1 MDKKQFEQYKSIPK
15 EKFAFATQGDTIH
28 DKKLETKA
36 VSYARD
42 SIRRFC
48 KNKAS
53 VVAAIILGILI
64 LLAIFVPVFSP
75 YDLERVSTTEQFLTP
90 KLFPAGTGFWDGTE
104 KFTHVA
110 YDVDKQLPVA
120 STPIV
125 PSAVMS
131 LVVEEEPTLTNQ
143 ASPYAK
149 GGYVMFE
156 NQTADGNTVVTL
168 YNYYDISATADGQYA
183 VSIVFGDKADA
194 LGSKLGEYRITFV
207 DDDDTLVLRDW
218 TTDYTDAT
226 FNISSA
232 LSTAGL
238 SSMQGKLTFELKS
251 IAGSKTYILI
261 ESCVFSAA
269 EGTTDAK
276 LLESISF
283 ADASE
288 MVLRAKNSQNE
299 FPDGYWQCNGRKG
312 VFESKVYYCDYV
324 YDTYEAVYGKY
335 EVVYA
340 KSELDKLVAQ
350 GLCSYSYDYE
360 TDIFVFEK
368 LSDDCP
374 IEDVVAHKVNNV
386 TLKVQEVTGIAMRY
400 RKMGYSSMPKYIF
413 GTDGSGVDVLTRI
426 FYGLRT
432 SLLLGVCTFAF
443 CFTFG
448 LVWGAIS
455 GYFGGWVDLS
465 MERFMEILGGVP
477 SLVVLTL
484 CILHL
489 GNNFSTFFLAL
500 CLTGWMGTAS
510 LTRTQFYRFKGM
522 EHVLAARTLG
532 ASDWRLI
539 FKHILPNSLGTIIT
553 SSAFMITSVIYT
565 ESTLAYLNLGLKGTH
580 SFGVF
585 LANNQQYLKTHPY
598 LMIIPAVIMTLLMI
612 SFNLFANGLRDAV
625 NPTLKG
631 SE

>member
-1 MDKKQFEQYKSIPK
+1 MDNKQFEQYNFPK
-15 EKFAFATQGDTIH
+15 EKFAFATQGDVIH
-28 DKKLETKA
+28 DKKLDTKA

-42 SIRRFC
+42 SFRRFC

-53 VVAAIILGILI
+53 VVAAILLGILI

-75 YDLERVSTTEQFLTP
+75 YDLGRVSTTEQFLSP
-90 KLFPAGTGFWDGTE
+90 KLFPSGTGFWDGTV
-104 KFTHVA
+104 KYSHVA
-110 YDVDKQLPVA
+110 YDVDNELPAMPNVVA
-120 STPIV
+120 
-125 PSAVMS
+125 SAVMN
-131 LVVEEEPTLTNQ
+131 LVVDEEPTLTNQ
-143 ASPYAK
+143 ASAYGK

-156 NQTADGNTVVTL
+156 NESTDGKTIVKL
-168 YNYYDISATADGQYA
+168 YNYFEISATADGQYVA
-183 VSIVFGDKADA
+183 NVVFGDKADA

-207 DDDDTLVLRDW
+207 GADNTLVLRDW

-226 FNISSA
+226 LDISSA
-232 LSTAGL
+232 LTNAGL
-238 SSMQGKLTFELKS
+238 SALQGKLTFELKS
-251 IAGSKTYILI
+251 IAGSKSYILI

-269 EGTTDAK
+269 EGASDSE

-283 ADASE
+283 ADATN
-288 MVLRAKNSQNE
+288 MVLRAKNAQNE
-299 FPDGYWQCNGRKG
+299 FPDGYWQTVGGRKG
-312 VFESKVYYCDYV
+312 VFESKVYFCDYV

-340 KSELDKLVAQ
+340 KSELDNLVKQ
-350 GLCSYSYDYE
+350 GLCEYNYDAANDE
-360 TDIFVFEK
+360 FTFTK

-374 IEDVVAHKVNNV
+374 LEDVIDYKINTRTN
-386 TLKVQEVTGIAMRY
+386 KIQEVTGIAMRY
-400 RKMGYSSMPKYIF
+400 HKMGYDTMPKYIF
-413 GTDGSGVDVLTRI
+413 GTDGSGIDVATRV

-432 SLLLGVCTFAF
+432 SLLLGVCTFLF
-443 CFTFG
+443 CFFFG

-455 GYFGGWVDLS
+455 GYFGGIVDLS
-465 MERFMEILGGVP
+465 MERFTDILGGVP

-489 GNNFSTFFLAL
+489 GNNFVTFFLAL
-500 CLTGWMGTAS
+500 CMTGWMGTAA
-510 LTRTQFYRFKGM
+510 LTRTQFYRFKNM
-522 EHVLAARTLG
+522 EHVMAARTLG
-532 ASDWRLI
+532 ASDGRLI

-565 ESTLAYLNLGLKGTH
+565 EATLAYLNLGLKGTH

-585 LANNQQYLKTHPY
+585 LANNQQFLKTHPY
-598 LMIIPAVIMTLLMI
+598 VMIIPAVIMTLLMI